1 MILFLS
7 NLKKNLV
14 LPLRDCIL
22 NLFLLSKK
30 VLSMNRI
37 PKVFLWAFFMLFFS
51 VPGLVIA
58 ESKKTGYVLVKKI
71 RLEGNL
77 ILDDTDLEGSLDLGK
92 DGIFLTSDLF
102 PLFKEEVEG
111 FYSSLGFH
119 RVRASISFPKSHK
132 GVLTVNVDE
141 EREFREEQSDVR
153 RAEVALDRLVSRNML
168 EPKKASREN
177 ALATLVEAYRLKRLG
192 DLEAEKKRL
201 KVEKTLAKIH
211 RDRYLMVLLE
221 KRKAEAKNLQ
231 MRRENLLNI
240 FTGQEKFVEEQK
252 EEEAKLLIE
261 MRRRMRTI
269 LNTKFNG
276 G

>member
-211 RDRYLMVLLE
+211 
-221 KRKAEAKNLQ
+221 
-231 MRRENLLNI
+231 
-240 FTGQEKFVEEQK
+240 
-252 EEEAKLLIE
+252 
-261 MRRRMRTI
+261 
-269 LNTKFNG
+269 
-276 G
+276 